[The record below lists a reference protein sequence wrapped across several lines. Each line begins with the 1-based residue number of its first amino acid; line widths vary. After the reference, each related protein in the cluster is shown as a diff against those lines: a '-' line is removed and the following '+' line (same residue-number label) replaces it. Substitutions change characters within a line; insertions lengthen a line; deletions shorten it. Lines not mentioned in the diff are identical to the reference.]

1 MRHTNLQTGAKGCV
15 SGVVSNRATWIETFQ
30 ISQNNLPIEDTDTST
45 WEFTFKRCD
54 SIELTLTSGSEI
66 TVTQGDIGTMFAIEV
81 DISTSMCGD
90 YHADLFET
98 RADGN
103 VTLLHPPDHDYYRIL
118 RSKLRWGRGDRMLPG
133 SSTD

>member
-1 MRHTNLQTGAKGCV
+1 MRHTNLQTGAKGWV

-30 ISQNNLPIEDTDTST
+30 ISQNNLPIEDADTST

-54 SIELTLTSGSEI
+54 SVELTLTSGSEI

-103 VTLLHPPDHDYYRIL
+103 VVHWLHGTV
-118 RSKLRWGRGDRMLPG
+118 SFN
-133 SSTD
+133 S